1 MLKIVEN
8 EDKQIVTKIREGL
21 KETSGYCPCS
31 LIQDDSTKCLCKQ
44 FREQQIEGLCHCQLY
59 KKVKVE

>member
-1 MLKIVEN
+1 MVKIVEN

-21 KETSGYCPCS
+21 KETGGYCPCS
-31 LIQDDSTKCLCKQ
+31 LIQNENTKCMCKQ

-59 KKVKVE
+59 KKIKVK